1 MNSLLFSKKTYQF
14 YYSSSTTI
22 SAIAFVILILFLLS
36 NYGIDNRYFFA
47 HHVYATNIKAE
58 ASSTGPAF
66 SDPNL
71 RAQLVVQGLSYPTS
85 MAFIS
90 NNNNDKDILVLQ
102 KNNGEVRLVSNG
114 ILKDQPVLKLDVD
127 NSTRICCRG
136 LLGIATKINNNNNN
150 NTEVFLYLSEAAKGE
165 QPVKNRVYKYQW
177 NGQTLLNPKLILDLP
192 AEGLNHPG
200 GKLAIGPDQY
210 LYAVIG
216 DLNRQGKL
224 QNFIDGPEPDDTSV
238 ILRVNPDNGYPAKNN
253 PFLSEKNGNGS
264 AMSRYFAYGIRN
276 GFGLAFDPVSGT
288 LWDAEN
294 GDKDYDEINIVNP
307 GFNSGWK
314 KVMGPISRNS
324 SITESQLFNFPGSRY
339 ADPVFSWFESIGV
352 TDIAFL
358 NSSEL
363 GDKYKNNIFVG
374 DITKGNLY
382 YFEVNE
388 NRTGLKFDNNDNT
401 GSSPSSG
408 LLDKV
413 ADNKNEVAA
422 VTLATGFR
430 GITDIKT
437 GPDGLLYILTFDE
450 KSHGAGKIYRISA
463 SSSNNAG
470 GLAAAEAASAANGN
484 AALLNDN
491 SRSDK

>member
-1 MNSLLFSKKTYQF
+1 MHRF
-14 YYSSSTTI
+14 YYCS
-22 SAIAFVILILFLLS
+22 SAIPAVAFAILAFFLLS
-36 NYGIDNRYFFA
+36 TCSICSRYFFA
-47 HHVYATNIKAE
+47 HDVYATNIKAAE
-58 ASSTGPAF
+58 SSTRPSF
-66 SDPNL
+66 KDPNL
-71 RAQLVVQGLSYPTS
+71 RAELVAEGLSYPTS
-85 MAFIS
+85 MTFI
-90 NNNNDKDILVLQ
+90 NNNNNRDKDILVLQ

-114 ILKDQPVLKLDVD
+114 VLKDQPVLRVDID

-136 LLGIATKINNNNNN
+136 LLGIATKMNHNNND
-150 NTEVFLYLSEAAKGE
+150 TEVFLYLSEAAKGDHA
-165 QPVKNRVYKYQW
+165 VRNRVYKYQW
-177 NGQTLLNPKLILDLP
+177 DGQTLLNPQLILDLP
-192 AEGLNHPG
+192 AAGLNHPG

-224 QNFIDGPEPDDTSV
+224 QNFIDGPGPDDTSV

-253 PFLSEKNGNGS
+253 PFLSDKTGNSS
-264 AMSRYFAYGIRN
+264 AMSKYFAYGIRN
-276 GFGLAFDPVSGT
+276 SFGIAFDPVSGT

-324 SITESQLFNFPGSRY
+324 NVAESQLFNFPGSRY

-358 NSSEL
+358 NSSKL
-363 GDKYKNNIFVG
+363 GAKYKYNIFVG
-374 DITKGNLY
+374 DITRGNLY

-388 NRTGLKFDNNDNT
+388 NRTGLKFANDDNNSQQSI
-401 GSSPSSG
+401 SSSHHSSG

-413 ADNKNEVAA
+413 ADNNNEVSAI
-422 VTLATGFR
+422 TIATGFR

-450 KSHGAGKIYRISA
+450 KSHGEGKIYRISSI
-463 SSSNNAG
+463 SS
-470 GLAAAEAASAANGN
+470 
-484 AALLNDN
+484 
-491 SRSDK
+491 

>member
-1 MNSLLFSKKTYQF
+1 MYRF
-14 YYSSSTTI
+14 YYCSFAMP
-22 SAIAFVILILFLLS
+22 AIAFALLALFLLS
-36 NYGIDNRYFFA
+36 TCSICSIYFFSYEA
-47 HHVYATNIKAE
+47 YATNIKE
-58 ASSTGPAF
+58 VASSTRPSF
-66 SDPNL
+66 KDPNL
-71 RAQLVVQGLSYPTS
+71 RVELVVEGLSYPTS
-85 MAFIS
+85 MAFI
-90 NNNNDKDILVLQ
+90 NNNNNNKDKDILVLQ

-114 ILKDQPVLKLDVD
+114 ILKDQPVLKVDID

-136 LLGIATKINNNNNN
+136 LLGIATKMSNNKN
-150 NTEVFLYLSEAAKGE
+150 NTEVFLYLSEAAKGDHA
-165 QPVKNRVYKYQW
+165 VRNRVYKYQW
-177 NGQTLLNPKLILDLP
+177 NEQNLLNPKLILDLP

-224 QNFIDGPEPDDTSV
+224 QNFKNGPDPDDTSV

-253 PFLSEKNGNGS
+253 PFLAEKNYNNS

-276 GFGLAFDPVSGT
+276 SFGLAFDPVTGT
-288 LWDAEN
+288 LWDTEN
-294 GDKDYDEINIVNP
+294 GDKGYDEINVANP

-314 KVMGPISRNS
+314 KVMGPMSRNS
-324 SITESQLFNFPGSRY
+324 SVTESQLFNFPGSKY
-339 ADPVFSWFESIGV
+339 ADPVFSWFDSIGV

-358 NSSEL
+358 NSSKL

-382 YFEVNE
+382 FFEVNE
-388 NRTGLKFDNNDNT
+388 NRTGLRFDNDNA
-401 GSSPSSG
+401 GSSSSSV

-413 ADNKNEVAA
+413 ADNKAEVAA

-450 KSHGAGKIYRISA
+450 KSRGEGKIYRISSV
-463 SSSNNAG
+463 SSQ
-470 GLAAAEAASAANGN
+470 
-484 AALLNDN
+484 
-491 SRSDK
+491 

>member
-1 MNSLLFSKKTYQF
+1 MYEKQVNSMHRS
-14 YYSSSTTI
+14 YYCCSSSTIPVIT
-22 SAIAFVILILFLLS
+22 FVIMALFLLS
-36 NYGIDNRYFFA
+36 NFSVYSRYFFA
-47 HHVYATNIKAE
+47 HDVYAANTEA
-58 ASSTGPAF
+58 ASSTGPTF
-66 SDPNL
+66 KDPNL
-71 RAQLVVQGLSYPTS
+71 RAELVTEGLSYPTS
-85 MAFIS
+85 MAFI
-90 NNNNDKDILVLQ
+90 NNNNNGNDILVLQ

-114 ILKDQPVLKLDVD
+114 VLKDQPVLKVDID

-136 LLGIATKINNNNNN
+136 LLGIATKINNNINNN
-150 NTEVFLYLSEAAKGE
+150 NTEVFLYLSEAAKDD
-165 QPVKNRVYKYQW
+165 QPVRNRVYKYQW
-177 NGQTLLNPKLILDLP
+177 NGETLINPKLILDLP

-210 LYAVIG
+210 LYVVIG

-224 QNFIDGPEPDDTSV
+224 QNFINGPEPDDTSV
-238 ILRVNPDNGYPAKNN
+238 ILRVNPQNGYPAKNN
-253 PFLSEKNGNGS
+253 PFLSEKNSNTS

-276 GFGLAFDPVSGT
+276 SFGLAFDPVSGT
-288 LWDAEN
+288 LWDTEN
-294 GDKDYDEINIVNP
+294 GDKDYDEINVVHP

-314 KVMGPISRNS
+314 KIMGPISRNS

-339 ADPVFSWFESIGV
+339 ADPVFSWFESIGI

-358 NSSEL
+358 NSSKL

-374 DITKGNLY
+374 DITKGNLF

-388 NRTGLKFDNNDNT
+388 NRTGLKFDSNNDNI

-422 VTLATGFR
+422 VTLATGFH

-450 KSHGAGKIYRISA
+450 KSHGEGRIYRISA
-463 SSSNNAG
+463 ASGNN
-470 GLAAAEAASAANGN
+470 S
-484 AALLNDN
+484 
-491 SRSDK
+491 

>member
-1 MNSLLFSKKTYQF
+1 MLPEFKKNKYCSVYDKNEINSMYRF
-14 YYSSSTTI
+14 YYRH
-22 SAIAFVILILFLLS
+22 SAIPVIASAILVLFLLS
-36 NYGIDNRYFFA
+36 NYSICSRYSFA
-47 HHVYATNIKAE
+47 HDAYATDIRTPSNP
-58 ASSTGPAF
+58 TGPAF
-66 SDPNL
+66 TDPNL
-71 RAQLVVQGLSYPTS
+71 RAHLVVQGLSYPTS
-85 MAFIS
+85 MAFI
-90 NNNNDKDILVLQ
+90 NNNNNNNKDILVLQ

-114 ILKDQPVLKLDVD
+114 VLKDQPVLKVD
-127 NSTRICCRG
+127 INNSTRICCRG
-136 LLGIATKINNNNNN
+136 LLGIATKINNNN
-150 NTEVFLYLSEAAKGE
+150 TEVFLYLSEAAKGD
-165 QPVKNRVYKYQW
+165 QPVRNRVYKYQW
-177 NGQTLLNPKLILDLP
+177 NGETLINPKLILDLP

-200 GKLAIGPDQY
+200 GKLAIGHDHY

-216 DLNRQGKL
+216 DLNKQGKL
-224 QNFIDGPEPDDTSV
+224 QNFINGPEPDDTSV
-238 ILRVNPDNGYPAKNN
+238 ILRVNSNNGYPAKDN
-253 PFLSEKNGNGS
+253 PFLAEKNDNNS

-276 GFGLAFDPVSGT
+276 SFGLAFDPVTGT

-294 GDKDYDEINIVNP
+294 GDKNYDEINVVNP

-324 SITESQLFNFPGSRY
+324 SVTESQLVNFLGSRY

-358 NSSEL
+358 NSSKL

-374 DITKGNLY
+374 DIKGNLY
-382 YFEVNE
+382 FFEVNE
-388 NRTGLKFDNNDNT
+388 NRTGLKFDNNT
-401 GSSPSSG
+401 GSSSSD

-450 KSHGAGKIYRISA
+450 KRSSHGEGKIYRISA
-463 SSSNNAG
+463 
-470 GLAAAEAASAANGN
+470 ASGN
-484 AALLNDN
+484 DP
-491 SRSDK
+491 

>member
-1 MNSLLFSKKTYQF
+1 MLPEFKKDKYCSVYDKNEINPMYRF
-14 YYSSSTTI
+14 YYRP
-22 SAIAFVILILFLLS
+22 SAIPVIASAILVLFLLS
-36 NYGIDNRYFFA
+36 NYSICSRYSFA
-47 HHVYATNIKAE
+47 HDAYAINIRTP
-58 ASSTGPAF
+58 SNPTGPSF
-66 SDPNL
+66 TDPSL
-71 RAQLVVQGLSYPTS
+71 RAHLVVQGLSYPTS
-85 MAFIS
+85 MAFI
-90 NNNNDKDILVLQ
+90 NNNNKDILVLQ

-114 ILKDQPVLKLDVD
+114 VLKDQPVLKVD
-127 NSTRICCRG
+127 INNSTRICCRG
-136 LLGIATKINNNNNN
+136 LLGIATIINNNS
-150 NTEVFLYLSEAAKGE
+150 TEVFLYLSEAAKGD
-165 QPVKNRVYKYQW
+165 QPVRNRVYKYQW
-177 NGQTLLNPKLILDLP
+177 NGETLINPKLILDLP

-200 GKLAIGPDQY
+200 GKLAIGPDHY

-224 QNFIDGPEPDDTSV
+224 QNFKDGPEPDDTSV
-238 ILRVNPDNGYPAKNN
+238 ILRVNPDNGYPANNN
-253 PFLSEKNGNGS
+253 PFLDEKNDNNS

-276 GFGLAFDPVSGT
+276 SFGLAFDPVTGT
-288 LWDAEN
+288 LWDTEN
-294 GDKDYDEINIVNP
+294 GDKEYDEINMVNP

-324 SITESQLFNFPGSRY
+324 NITESQLGNFPGSKY

-352 TDIAFL
+352 TDIVFL
-358 NSSEL
+358 NSSKL

-374 DITKGNLY
+374 DIKGNLY

-388 NRTGLKFDNNDNT
+388 NRTGLKFDNSNEDSN
-401 GSSPSSG
+401 GLQPSSSG

-450 KSHGAGKIYRISA
+450 KSHGEGKIYRISA
-463 SSSNNAG
+463 
-470 GLAAAEAASAANGN
+470 ASGN
-484 AALLNDN
+484 D
-491 SRSDK
+491 S

>member
-1 MNSLLFSKKTYQF
+1 MCYKNEINSMNRF
-14 YYSSSTTI
+14 YYCYSTTP
-22 SAIAFVILILFLLS
+22 AIAFVILALFLLS
-36 NYGIDNRYFFA
+36 NHSICSRHFFA
-47 HHVYATNIKAE
+47 HDVYATTTTNTKA
-58 ASSTGPAF
+58 ASGSTGPTF
-66 SDPNL
+66 NDPNL
-71 RAQLVVQGLSYPTS
+71 KAELVVEGLSYPTS
-85 MAFIS
+85 MAFI
-90 NNNNDKDILVLQ
+90 NNNNKDILVLE
-102 KNNGEVRLVSNG
+102 KNNGEVRLVSNDM
-114 ILKDQPVLKLDVD
+114 LKDQPVLKVDID

-136 LLGIATKINNNNNN
+136 LLGIATKVSNNNSSSNNS
-150 NTEVFLYLSEAAKGE
+150 TEVFLYLSEAAKDD
-165 QPVKNRVYKYQW
+165 QPVRNKVYKYQW

-224 QNFIDGPEPDDTSV
+224 QNFIDGPDPDNTSV
-238 ILRVNPDNGYPAKNN
+238 IVRVNPDNGYPAKNN
-253 PFLSEKNGNGS
+253 PFLSEKNGNSS

-276 GFGLAFDPVSGT
+276 SFGLAFDPVTGT

-314 KVMGPISRNS
+314 KVMGPISRNN
-324 SITESQLFNFPGSRY
+324 SITESDLFNFPGSRY

-352 TDIAFL
+352 TDISFL
-358 NSSEL
+358 NSSKL

-388 NRTGLKFDNNDNT
+388 NRTGLKFDNDNNSQKSSSHS
-401 GSSPSSG
+401 SSPSSG

-413 ADNKNEVAA
+413 ADNKNEVSAI
-422 VTLATGFR
+422 TIATGFR

-450 KSHGAGKIYRISA
+450 KSHGKGKIYKISA
-463 SSSNNAG
+463 
-470 GLAAAEAASAANGN
+470 AS
-484 AALLNDN
+484 D
-491 SRSDK
+491 

>member
-1 MNSLLFSKKTYQF
+1 MCHKEQIAPMYRF
-14 YYSSSTTI
+14 YYCS
-22 SAIAFVILILFLLS
+22 SAIPAITFAILALFLLS
-36 NYGIDNRYFFA
+36 TYSICGRCFFSLDA
-47 HHVYATNIKAE
+47 YATNIKAA
-58 ASSTGPAF
+58 ASSTGPRF
-66 SDPNL
+66 KDPNL
-71 RAQLVVQGLSYPTS
+71 RTELVVEGLSYPTS
-85 MAFIS
+85 MAFI
-90 NNNNDKDILVLQ
+90 NNNNNNKDKDILVVQ

-114 ILKDQPVLKLDVD
+114 ILKDQPVLKVDID

-136 LLGIATKINNNNNN
+136 LLGIATKMNNNNNN
-150 NTEVFLYLSEAAKGE
+150 NTEVFLYLSEAAKADDA
-165 QPVKNRVYKYQW
+165 VRNRVYKYQW
-177 NGQTLLNPKLILDLP
+177 NGKTLLNPKLILDLP
-192 AEGLNHPG
+192 ADGLNHPG
-200 GKLAIGPDQY
+200 GKLAIGADQY

-224 QNFIDGPEPDDTSV
+224 QNFIDGPGPDDTSV

-253 PFLSEKNGNGS
+253 PFLSDKTDNSS

-276 GFGLAFDPVSGT
+276 SFGIAFDPVSGT

-294 GDKDYDEINIVNP
+294 GDKDYDEINVVNP

-324 SITESQLFNFPGSRY
+324 NVAESQLFIFPGSRY

-358 NSSEL
+358 NSSKL

-374 DITKGNLY
+374 DITRGNLY

-388 NRTGLKFDNNDNT
+388 NRTGLKFANDYNNNQQSL
-401 GSSPSSG
+401 SSPHHSFG

-413 ADNKNEVAA
+413 ADNKNEVSAI
-422 VTLATGFR
+422 TIATGFR

-450 KSHGAGKIYRISA
+450 KSRGEGKIYRISGV
-463 SSSNNAG
+463 SS
-470 GLAAAEAASAANGN
+470 
-484 AALLNDN
+484 
-491 SRSDK
+491 

>member
-1 MNSLLFSKKTYQF
+1 MEVQKEQILLSVIRTKLTMYC
-14 YYSSSTTI
+14 SSTI
-22 SAIAFVILILFLLS
+22 PSIALLILALSLLS
-36 NYGIDNRYFFA
+36 NYSIYIRYLFA
-47 HHVYATNIKAE
+47 HDVYATNVKA
-58 ASSTGPAF
+58 AVSSTGPIFA
-66 SDPNL
+66 DPNL
-71 RAQLVVQGLSYPTS
+71 RAELAVQGLSYPSS
-85 MAFIS
+85 MAFINS
-90 NNNNDKDILVLQ
+90 KDILVLQ

-114 ILKDQPVLKLDVD
+114 VLKDQPVLKVDID

-136 LLGIATKINNNNNN
+136 LLGIATIINSN
-150 NTEVFLYLSEAAKGE
+150 NTEVFLYLSEAAKGD
-165 QPVKNRVYKYQW
+165 QPVRNRVYKYQW
-177 NGQTLLNPKLILDLP
+177 NGETLINPKP

-200 GKLAIGPDQY
+200 GKLAIGPDHY

-224 QNFIDGPEPDDTSV
+224 QNFINGPEPDNTSV
-238 ILRVNPDNGYPAKNN
+238 ILRVNPDNGYPAKDN
-253 PFLSEKNGNGS
+253 PFLDEKNDNS
-264 AMSRYFAYGIRN
+264 STMSRNFAYGIRN
-276 GFGLAFDPVSGT
+276 SFGLAFDPVTGR
-288 LWDAEN
+288 LWDTEN

-314 KVMGPISRNS
+314 EVMGPMSRNS
-324 SITESQLFNFPGSRY
+324 SVTESQLFNFPGSKY

-358 NSSEL
+358 NSSKL

-382 YFEVNE
+382 FFEVNE
-388 NRTGLKFDNNDNT
+388 NRTGLKFDNDNT
-401 GSSPSSG
+401 GSSSSSG

-413 ADNKNEVAA
+413 ADNKGEVAA

-450 KSHGAGKIYRISA
+450 KRSSHGEGKIYRISSA
-463 SSSNNAG
+463 YVSN
-470 GLAAAEAASAANGN
+470 S
-484 AALLNDN
+484 
-491 SRSDK
+491 

>member
-1 MNSLLFSKKTYQF
+1 MNLIPMYQF
-14 YYSSSTTI
+14 YYCSSTMPV
-22 SAIAFVILILFLLS
+22 IALAVLILFLLS
-36 NYGIDNRYFFA
+36 NFSVYSRHFLVSD
-47 HHVYATNIKAE
+47 VYAINVKAE
-58 ASSTGPAF
+58 ASSTEPTF
-66 SDPNL
+66 NDPNL
-71 RAQLVVQGLSYPTS
+71 RAELVVQGLSYPTS
-85 MAFIS
+85 MAFI
-90 NNNNDKDILVLQ
+90 NNNNNNNKDILVLQ

-114 ILKDQPVLKLDVD
+114 VLKDQPVLKVDID

-136 LLGIATKINNNNNN
+136 LLGIATKASNNNNSSNN
-150 NTEVFLYLSEAAKGE
+150 STEVFLYLSEAAKGD
-165 QPVKNRVYKYQW
+165 QPVRNRVYKYQW
-177 NGQTLLNPKLILDLP
+177 NGQTLINPKLILDLP

-224 QNFIDGPEPDDTSV
+224 QNFVDGPEPDDTSV
-238 ILRVNPDNGYPAKNN
+238 ILRVNPDNGFPAKNN
-253 PFLSEKNGNGS
+253 PFLSEKNGNS
-264 AMSRYFAYGIRN
+264 STMSRYFAYGIRN
-276 GFGLAFDPVSGT
+276 SFGLAFDPVTGT

-294 GDKDYDEINIVNP
+294 GDKDYDEINVVKP

-324 SITESQLFNFPGSRY
+324 SINESQLFNFPGSRY

-358 NSSEL
+358 NSSKL

-382 YFEVNE
+382 FFEVNE
-388 NRTGLKFDNNDNT
+388 NRTGLKFDNNNDGNNNSQQ
-401 GSSPSSG
+401 SSSSSG

-450 KSHGAGKIYRISA
+450 KSHGEGKIYKISA
-463 SSSNNAG
+463 
-470 GLAAAEAASAANGN
+470 
-484 AALLNDN
+484 ALTND
-491 SRSDK
+491 S

>member
-1 MNSLLFSKKTYQF
+1 MCYKNEINSMYKL
-14 YYSSSTTI
+14 YYCSSTI
-22 SAIAFVILILFLLS
+22 PVIALAVLVLFILS
-36 NYGIDNRYFFA
+36 NFSVYSRHFFVSD
-47 HHVYATNIKAE
+47 VYATNVKAE
-58 ASSTGPAF
+58 ASSTEPTF
-66 SDPNL
+66 NDPNL
-71 RAQLVVQGLSYPTS
+71 RAELVVQGLSYPTS
-85 MAFIS
+85 MAFI
-90 NNNNDKDILVLQ
+90 NNNNNKDILVLQ

-114 ILKDQPVLKLDVD
+114 VLKDQPVLKVDID

-136 LLGIATKINNNNNN
+136 LLGIATKASNNNNNSGN
-150 NTEVFLYLSEAAKGE
+150 NSTEVFLYLSEAAKGDHA
-165 QPVKNRVYKYQW
+165 VRNRVYKYQW
-177 NGQTLLNPKLILDLP
+177 NEQNLLNPKLILDLP
-192 AEGLNHPG
+192 AEGQNHPG

-253 PFLSEKNGNGS
+253 PFLYEKSGNSS

-276 GFGLAFDPVSGT
+276 SFGLAFDPVTGT

-294 GDKDYDEINIVNP
+294 GDKDYDEINVVKP

-374 DITKGNLY
+374 DISKGNLY
-382 YFEVNE
+382 FFEVNE
-388 NRTGLKFDNNDNT
+388 NRTGLKFDNSNEDSNSQQ
-401 GSSPSSG
+401 SSSSSSSG
-408 LLDKV
+408 LSDKV

-450 KSHGAGKIYRISA
+450 KKSSHGEGKIYRISA
-463 SSSNNAG
+463 
-470 GLAAAEAASAANGN
+470 ASGQ
-484 AALLNDN
+484 
-491 SRSDK
+491 